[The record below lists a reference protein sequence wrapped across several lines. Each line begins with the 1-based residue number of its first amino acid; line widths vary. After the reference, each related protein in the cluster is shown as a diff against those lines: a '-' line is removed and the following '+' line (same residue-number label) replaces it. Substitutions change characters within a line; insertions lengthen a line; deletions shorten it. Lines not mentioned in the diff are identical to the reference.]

1 MSTRKIRLAFALL
14 FCLSL
19 AVVPTTSAQL
29 RQAAPPSGAEVV
41 KMARAEA
48 KPIGYEA
55 LAIYSKLRGA
65 PFQQNVQFSNRWIQS
80 HISYYDKTQDAGY
93 RAYVKDMIDGG
104 GDVQL
109 GMRSWLSDPKNVA
122 WWDNAIRQSVGDEG
136 YARVV
141 ALNAA
146 FAPGSND
153 YRLTY
158 GGTRLFDPAKAVMTL
173 NGTSRPGLSAPRM
186 VLKHDSSANR
196 DAMFAQMVKL
206 GDRVR
211 QQMFNFYDAYSKKR
225 VSAEQVMAF
234 NEAYMWA
241 GGCALAA
248 TDANELNRVRRY
260 VHALNY
266 MANALGELG
275 FKV

>member
-1 MSTRKIRLAFALL
+1 
-14 FCLSL
+14 
-19 AVVPTTSAQL
+19 L
-29 RQAAPPSGAEVV
+29 RQAASPSGAEVV
-41 KMARAEA
+41 KMVRAQA

-55 LAIYSKLRGA
+55 LAIYSRLRGA
-65 PFQQNVQFSNRWIQS
+65 PFEQNVKFSNRWIES
-80 HISYYDKTQDAGY
+80 HITHYDKTKDAGY

-122 WWDNAIRQSVGDEG
+122 WWDNAIRQSAGDEG

-158 GGTRLFDPAKAVMTL
+158 GGTRLFDPNKGMMTL
-173 NGTSRPGLSAPRM
+173 NGTSHPGLSAPRM
-186 VLKHDSSANR
+186 MLKYNPGANS
-196 DAMFAQMVKL
+196 DEMFAQMVKL

-225 VSAEQVMAF
+225 VSAEQVRAF
-234 NEAYMWA
+234 NEGYMWA

-248 TDANELNRVRRY
+248 TNANEADRVRRY

-266 MANALGELG
+266 MANTLGELG

>member
-1 MSTRKIRLAFALL
+1 MSIRKIVFSFVLL
-14 FCLSL
+14 FCLTL
-19 AVVPTTSAQL
+19 IVAPTTSAQS
-29 RQAAPPSGAEVV
+29 PSGDQVV
-41 KMARAEA
+41 KTVRAQA

-55 LAIYSKLRGA
+55 LAIYMKLRSA

-80 HISYYDKTQDAGY
+80 HISYYDKSRDAGY

-122 WWDNAIRQSVGDEG
+122 WWDNAIRQSASDEG

-158 GGTRLFDPAKAVMTL
+158 GGTRLYDSGKNMMSL
-173 NGTSRPGLSAPRM
+173 NGTTRPGLSSDRMTLKYDPRASN
-186 VLKHDSSANR
+186 DE
-196 DAMFAQMVKL
+196 MFGRMIKF
-206 GDRVR
+206 GDTVR
-211 QQMFNFYDAYSKKR
+211 QKMFNFYQAYADKK
-225 VSAEQVMAF
+225 VTPEQVRAF
-234 NEAYMWA
+234 NEAYILA
-241 GGCALAA
+241 GGCALAGTNA
-248 TDANELNRVRRY
+248 LEANRVQRY
-260 VHALNY
+260 VHALNF
-266 MANALGELG
+266 MSQELTRLG
-275 FKV
+275 F